1 MLEWYLEMRYSI
13 SHVTVHP
20 KNLFETDKKMSKL
33 PKKIRKNL
41 KEEALYWDSRIAREA
56 SAQAAKLLEEAEPF
70 VTQRPVRQ
78 PVSLRIDPFDLSMA
92 KRIARLKGIPYSQL
106 MARWLHEKIEAEKS
120 KIEEAR

>member
-1 MLEWYLEMRYSI
+1 MEMRYGI
-13 SHVTVHP
+13 SHVTIHP
-20 KNLFETDKKMSKL
+20 KNLFETDKEMSKL

-41 KEEALYWDSRIAREA
+41 KEEASYWDSRIGRED

-92 KRIARLKGIPYSQL
+92 KRIARLKGIPFSQL
-106 MARWLHEKIEAEKS
+106 MAMWLHEKIEAEKS
-120 KIEEAR
+120 NIEEAR

>member
-1 MLEWYLEMRYSI
+1 
-13 SHVTVHP
+13 
-20 KNLFETDKKMSKL
+20 MSKL

-41 KEEALYWDSRIAREA
+41 KEEASYWDSRIGRED

-70 VTQRPVRQ
+70 IAQRPVRQ

-106 MARWLHEKIEAEKS
+106 MAKWLHEKIEAEKS